1 MFPAP
6 TCVQTFD
13 MHAHCTC
20 LVGNTG
26 DDTDGD
32 DGSDRELILCDK
44 KGKGTN
50 TDTVKHHFQN
60 EGFRR
65 LEGL

>member
-1 MFPAP
+1 
-6 TCVQTFD
+6 